1 MTALAVLLVALA
13 AAVGA
18 GVLLR
23 RNEGRVRAGATTVAI
38 DAGRERLLAAAGVL
52 PGHPTVLH
60 FSADWCGPCAAVR
73 RVVASVTGE
82 LAAEPAAPLDL
93 ELDIDANPELAR
105 ELNVLSLPTTF
116 ILDAAGGERFR
127 ISGVP
132 KAADLR
138 RSLASLTVSGAVE

>member
-18 GVLLR
+18 GLLLR
-23 RNEGRVRAGATTVAI
+23 RNEGRVRASAAPER
-38 DAGRERLLAAAGVL
+38 AGDERAALLAAAGVL
-52 PGHPTVLH
+52 PGRPTVLH

-73 RVVASVTGE
+73 RVVAGVAGE
-82 LAAEPAAPLDL
+82 LAGEPDAPLDL

-105 ELNVLSLPTTF
+105 VLNVLSLPTTF
-116 ILDAAGGERFR
+116 VLDAAGQERFR

-132 KAADLR
+132 KAADIR